1 MQNAR
6 RLLLAGAAALVALA
20 GAVLAFRNLIADFVL
35 TRALA
40 AAGFAAPSLE
50 IASLSLDR
58 ARIERLSAGSGPSA
72 LEVAEIDIGFDP
84 GALLRAQRVKTI
96 SIKGAS
102 VAIDR
107 SPDGAVRIAGFA
119 LQSGQERKPLPFDA
133 LSLEDVEIGYRQG
146 SDLIHMSVTGA
157 FSDQDGGR
165 FDASA
170 AADQIAAP
178 GARLTGAALTGAVV
192 LNKDGAI
199 DAQARARGAVE
210 TAFGKA
216 EAIALEFG
224 LSGGSWRAA
233 LAGEAQVQDI
243 VARIRLNSARVP
255 VAASAALAGIARV
268 RSIAALTVAG
278 GIDVAADGATWTVR
292 AADGAAL
299 RVESDAGDRLEVLAL
314 AGAPLFS
321 AGGDFG
327 RAAMTARLTGAVA
340 GEVALSAEKQNEALW
355 SYALDATIGAQTI
368 AADTFEAQTIEDQ
381 SIEAQTI
388 EAQTIKAK
396 TIKAKT
402 THARSTETKSIGA
415 VELSRSSLIARGE
428 ARFDGATVTRIFADG
443 AVKGALQRAVI
454 GRLVIHD
461 APIAASFHADIDL
474 GEKSVRIASRDGAC
488 AALER
493 VRVEIPTEASEASLL
508 RARLCPTD
516 RAMLVHSWRAE
527 PRTEFAALISADRAT
542 YRLGAT
548 SVAGAPPNIRVAGA
562 YEPQAHVTR
571 VEGSISGGA
580 LTLNDSIIA
589 SAMEGSFVSR
599 LTDAGLSGEASLA
612 RVVIAQASSPEQIAP
627 IAAAGEA
634 RLQSDIFS
642 FDFRAQTLRRERLGA
657 GRVRHD
663 VASGRGAL
671 EFSTGALVF
680 SPDGLQIA
688 ALLPSLRGQ
697 IGRATGSAGAEAR
710 ASWTKRPEEFSSSGV
725 VSFDALSFRGP
736 GVAVSQTAGVSGA
749 IEFSSL
755 APLRTAGPQSISIG
769 LIDLGA
775 LKLEGGALLF
785 EAPGDDTLKLI
796 KGEFPWFGGRI
807 GAYDASASFDGAQ
820 AQFDLRADNVDL
832 GEMLRF
838 LDIEG
843 LSGEGRVE
851 GVLPLKF
858 QAGKAAIVDGRMR
871 AAGPGVVRYSGKAA
885 EAAAAARPETKL
897 AFDILREL
905 HFETLTVVIN
915 GPLEGDL
922 DFDLLFE
929 GANAVTVS
937 ERAVTSPVIYRIRI
951 EAPLLAMIDQAQ
963 VSADWRL
970 QLERAGVAPGRS
982 VEDP

>member
-192 LNKDGAI
+192 LSKDGAI

-368 AADTFEAQTIEDQ
+368 EAQTINAE
-381 SIEAQTI
+381 
-388 EAQTIKAK
+388 
-396 TIKAKT
+396 T
-402 THARSTETKSIGA
+402 TNARSTETKSIGA

-428 ARFDGATVTRIFADG
+428 ARFDGATVTHIFADG

-922 DFDLLFE
+922 GFDLLFE

>member
-368 AADTFEAQTIEDQ
+368 EAQTINAE
-381 SIEAQTI
+381 
-388 EAQTIKAK
+388 
-396 TIKAKT
+396 T
-402 THARSTETKSIGA
+402 TNARSTETKSIGA

-428 ARFDGATVTRIFADG
+428 ARFDGATVTHIFADG

-527 PRTEFAALISADRAT
+527 PRTEFAALISADRAS

-589 SAMEGSFVSR
+589 SAMDGSFVSR

-785 EAPGDDTLKLI
+785 EAPGDDTFKLI

-922 DFDLLFE
+922 GFDLLFE